1 MTPNGWVFSCERNDF
16 IPIKVINKSGIYF
29 SRKLFRRWSEDNH
42 LMTMTLMR
50 LYLIEEMVQKF
61 NTDEHGGC
69 IRQLLCYDIEE
80 GFRAENVITWPAF
93 TTFRF

>member
-50 LYLIEEMVQKF
+50 LYLIEEMVKKF
-61 NTDEHGGC
+61 NVDKHCSCVCEFLRH
-69 IRQLLCYDIEE
+69 D
-80 GFRAENVITWPAF
+80 V
-93 TTFRF
+93 